1 MIFTERFAGK
11 VAVVTGAAQGIGR
24 TVALRIAREGGRL
37 ALVDRS
43 PLVEEVRHEA
53 EAAGAEAIAI
63 IADLETY
70 AGATA
75 AIDGARKRFGRI
87 DILVNNVGGTIWAQP
102 CAEYGEAQIEAEIR
116 RSLFPT
122 LWCCR
127 AALPGMLARRAGVIV
142 NVSSVA
148 TRGVN
153 RVPYAAAKGGVNA
166 ITASLAMECAAH
178 GIRVCGVAPGGTEA
192 PPRRIPRNAAAP
204 SAREEEW
211 YRQVVDQTISS
222 SLMKRYGTTE
232 EQAAAILFLASDEA
246 SYITGVTLPVAG
258 GDLG

>member
-1 MIFTERFAGK
+1 MMMTHPGRFAGK
-11 VAVVTGAAQGIGR
+11 VVVVTGAAQGIGHE
-24 TVALRIAREGGRL
+24 VALRVAREGGRV

-43 PLVEEVRHEA
+43 ELVHEVQRELSDC
-53 EAAGAEAIAI
+53 IAI
-63 IADLETY
+63 TADLETFE
-70 AGATA
+70 GASA
-75 AIDGARKRFGRI
+75 AIDDTLRRFNRI
-87 DILVNNVGGTIWAQP
+87 DILINNVGGTIWAKPYAAYQP
-102 CAEYGEAQIEAEIR
+102 EQIESEVR

-127 AALPGMLARRAGVIV
+127 AVLPAMVAGGGGTIV

-148 TRGVN
+148 TRGIN

-166 ITASLAMECAAH
+166 ITACLAMEYAEY

-192 PPRRIPRNAAAP
+192 PPRRIPRNAAQP
-204 SAREEEW
+204 SEQETQW
-211 YRQVVDQTISS
+211 YQQVVDQTVSS
-222 SLMKRYGTTE
+222 SLLKRYGTTR